1 MCERPPALLSRQYV
15 RRRKAMLRLW
25 RLKRGTFVGV
35 RWW

>member
-1 MCERPPALLSRQYV
+1 MCARSPLLLQRQYA

-25 RLKRGTFVGV
+25 RLSRGTFVGV